1 MKEKKIVL
9 AAEASG
15 MSDRM
20 YLVEATIRGLEIV
33 DSIDYVPKKALQEF
47 KACLDDS
54 ELLPCACWVT
64 ASEARDLSVEYYFIN
79 IESIRN

>member
-1 MKEKKIVL
+1 
-9 AAEASG
+9 

-33 DSIDYVPKKALQEF
+33 DSIDYVPKSALQEF
-47 KACLDDS
+47 KVCLDDS

-64 ASEARDLSVEYYFIN
+64 ASEAQDLSFDYYFTN
-79 IESIRN
+79 IASIRNEKI